1 MSLPPVEIPLGAI
14 RFNSDSQKMEYW
26 NGLTWIQIHTFNPD
40 LDGGGRGQNMAGTDF
55 TQTIDYVT
63 ISTSGNAIDFG
74 DLIAR
79 CILVSGGSNSTR
91 SVVYG
96 GRLHPA
102 GSPQSNR
109 IEYVTFS
116 SLGNSTDFGDLLK
129 TNDYG
134 CIGNLGN
141 ETRGMIASG
150 TNYAPATDMD
160 EDIDYITYASTGNA
174 LNFGE
179 TSSNHS
185 QGSSVFSSPTRG
197 VIAGG
202 SAAGNVMEYVT
213 ITTLGNARDFGD
225 LSYASGGGSA
235 GAANSVVGLVGNGY
249 ISADI
254 STIVK
259 VTISTTGNAYEFGD
273 TTDSRRWGAG
283 MSSQTR
289 AVWTGGYAP
298 GVVNTMD
305 YTSIATGGDA
315 TDFGDMTYASGGHT
329 SNSNCHGGLG

>member
-1 MSLPPVEIPLGAI
+1 MSLPPKEIPLGAM
-14 RFNSDSQKMEYW
+14 RFNSDSHKLEYF
-26 NGLTWIQIHTFNPD
+26 NGYEWMQVNTFNPD
-40 LDGGGRGQNMAGTDF
+40 LNGGGRGQNMAGSNY

-63 ISTSGNAIDFG
+63 ISTAGNAVDFG

-79 CILVSGGSNSTR
+79 CILVSGGSSSTR

-96 GRLHPA
+96 GRVHP
-102 GSPQSNR
+102 GSTQVNR

-116 SLGNSTDFGDLLK
+116 STGNATDFGDMLK
-129 TNDYG
+129 TNNYG
-134 CIGNLGN
+134 SIGNLGN
-141 ETRGMIASG
+141 ATRGMVAAGI
-150 TNYAPATDMD
+150 NYSPATDMD
-160 EDIDYITYASTGNA
+160 EDIQYITYASTGNA
-174 LNFGE
+174 VDFGE

-185 QGSSVFSSPTRG
+185 EAPAVFSSPTRG

-202 SAAGNVMEYVT
+202 ANAGNVMEYVT
-213 ITTLGNARDFGD
+213 IATTGNAQDFGD
-225 LSYASGGGSA
+225 LSYANQGAG
-235 GAANSVVGLVGNGY
+235 GAANSVVGLIGNGY
-249 ISADI
+249 VSSADI
-254 STIVK
+254 NTIDK
-259 VTISTTGNAYEFGD
+259 VIIATTGNATEFGN
-273 TTDSRRWGAG
+273 TTDSRRWGGG
-283 MSSQTR
+283 MASSTR